1 MENGLVAVARAFAAA
16 SLTHLFPPA
25 EPSAELGA
33 RLSDAPSRVV
43 ASSHLPAASGLR
55 VSPCPMRSYRTR
67 LKLCLS
73 GGGPRRPA
81 TWRRPRTSRL
91 ILPGVRLI
99 IFDRAVDHLTPRLIA
114 STPRLII

>member
-16 SLTHLFPPA
+16 SLTPLFPPA

-73 GGGPRRPA
+73 GGGPRHPA
-81 TWRRPRTSRL
+81 TCRRPRTSRL
-91 ILPGVRLI
+91 LLPGARWI
-99 IFDRAVDHLTPRLIA
+99 ICYA
-114 STPRLII
+114 SVGHF